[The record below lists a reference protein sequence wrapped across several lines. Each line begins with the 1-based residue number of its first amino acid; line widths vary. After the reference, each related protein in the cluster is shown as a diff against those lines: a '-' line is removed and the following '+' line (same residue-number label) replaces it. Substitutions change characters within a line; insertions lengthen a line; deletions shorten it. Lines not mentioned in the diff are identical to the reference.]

1 MNTLYWLVT
10 ITDRPTTDAF
20 LKLYQSFGVNVSL
33 RTVGAGTAIQE
44 TLSTL
49 GLEKTEKA
57 VLFAVITADSW
68 PRIQKALRRQMRIDV
83 PGTGIAFI
91 VPVSSIGGKRALLF
105 LTEHQTLELKEESTL
120 KDTRYDLLLVIA
132 NQGYTGSIMD
142 AARAAGAGGGTVI
155 HAKGTGMEGAAK
167 FMCEDWLV
175 GQDRCY
181 RN

>member
-57 VLFAVITADSW
+57 MDMA
-68 PRIQKALRRQMRIDV
+68 R
-83 PGTGIAFI
+83 
-91 VPVSSIGGKRALLF
+91 
-105 LTEHQTLELKEESTL
+105 
-120 KDTRYDLLLVIA
+120 LLV
-132 NQGYTGSIMD
+132 
-142 AARAAGAGGGTVI
+142 ARYGAAAG
-155 HAKGTGMEGAAK
+155 
-167 FMCEDWLV
+167 
-175 GQDRCY
+175 
-181 RN
+181 

>member
-91 VPVSSIGGKRALLF
+91 VPVSSIGGKRAHELHETHACLVCRDARRRGDLARRKRAF
-105 LTEHQTLELKEESTL
+105 LCRGRILCKQAK
-120 KDTRYDLLLVIA
+120 A
-132 NQGYTGSIMD
+132 NERVAHVDRQYICAPIKHRRRSFRLPSSISP
-142 AARAAGAGGGTVI
+142 T
-155 HAKGTGMEGAAK
+155 
-167 FMCEDWLV
+167 
-175 GQDRCY
+175 
-181 RN
+181 

>member
-57 VLFAVITADSW
+57 VLLPS
-68 PRIQKALRRQMRIDV
+68 LRRTAGPASRKPCAVRCALMCRA
-83 PGTGIAFI
+83 PASH
-91 VPVSSIGGKRALLF
+91 SSSR
-105 LTEHQTLELKEESTL
+105 
-120 KDTRYDLLLVIA
+120 
-132 NQGYTGSIMD
+132 
-142 AARAAGAGGGTVI
+142 
-155 HAKGTGMEGAAK
+155 
-167 FMCEDWLV
+167 
-175 GQDRCY
+175 
-181 RN
+181 

>member
-57 VLFAVITADSW
+57 VLFC
-68 PRIQKALRRQMRIDV
+68 RHY
-83 PGTGIAFI
+83 
-91 VPVSSIGGKRALLF
+91 GGQLAP
-105 LTEHQTLELKEESTL
+105 HPESP
-120 KDTRYDLLLVIA
+120 A
-132 NQGYTGSIMD
+132 PSD
-142 AARAAGAGGGTVI
+142 A
-155 HAKGTGMEGAAK
+155 H
-167 FMCEDWLV
+167 
-175 GQDRCY
+175 
-181 RN
+181 